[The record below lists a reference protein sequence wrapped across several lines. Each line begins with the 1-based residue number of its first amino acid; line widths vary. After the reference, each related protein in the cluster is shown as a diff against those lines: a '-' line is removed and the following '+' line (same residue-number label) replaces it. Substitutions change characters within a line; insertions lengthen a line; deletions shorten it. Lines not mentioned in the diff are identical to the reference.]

1 VTAANRLALAA
12 RAVALAAALALPA
25 AAGAAAPADPKA
37 PPGMQTGVPGLA
49 PAGPAAAPDLTF
61 KPPEGHVAGAE
72 TKCGFCHTAEGW
84 KKVSFSH
91 DKTGFPLTGRH
102 RDVTCSACHPGG
114 DFGKPVPRACAACH
128 RDVHAQRLGQRC
140 DRCHDTGSWK
150 EASFGPEAHRRTAF
164 PLTGRHAAL
173 PCEECHGDRRD
184 RAFSRP
190 VVQCVGCH
198 QKDYDRTA
206 LKPGALNHVLAGFD
220 TTCRTCHGT
229 YSFPRATF
237 PAHDACFAIR
247 AGPHA
252 GVACKDCHTNNSI
265 PALVA
270 GQPLTC
276 SSLVPADCLNCH
288 KPPGIDA
295 GHATVPGYLRSN
307 QRCYECHRFA
317 APLPRLN
324 GGPR

>member
-1 VTAANRLALAA
+1 VTAARRLVLLVT
-12 RAVALAAALALPA
+12 AVAAATPLALPA
-25 AAGAAAPADPKA
+25 TTCAAAPADPRA
-37 PPGMQTGVPGLA
+37 APGMQTGLPGLA
-49 PAGPAAAPDLTF
+49 PAAPDLGVR
-61 KPPEGHVAGAE
+61 PPEGHVPGAE
-72 TKCGFCHTAEGW
+72 TRCGFCHTAEGW

-114 DFGKPVPRACAACH
+114 DFGKPVARACAACH

-150 EASFGPEAHRRTAF
+150 EASFGPDAHRRTAF

-173 PCEECHGDRRD
+173 PCESCHGDRRD

-190 VVQCVGCH
+190 VVACVGCH
-198 QKDYDRTA
+198 QQDYDRTIGGGG
-206 LKPGALNHVLAGFD
+206 GALDHAASGFSTD
-220 TTCRTCHGT
+220 CRSCHGT
-229 YSFPRATF
+229 SSFPRASF

-252 GVACKDCHTNNSI
+252 GIACTRCHTSI
-265 PALVA
+265 PPIDPQA
-270 GQPLTC
+270 GLQCNSGTF
-276 SSLVPADCLNCH
+276 DCLRCH
-288 KPPGIDA
+288 GGVDVEHA
-295 GHATVPGYLRSN
+295 GVPGYLRAN

-317 APLPRLN
+317 SPLPRLN
-324 GGPR
+324 GGHR